1 MNSKITNQYPTPSEH
16 TRGVNTCEYIIHH
29 HTGTKEGTTKG
40 VLDGLNKRAD
50 YASCHYLIN
59 ELWEVYKMW
68 NDTDILWHAGT
79 SSWAGKTNLNN
90 YSIGIEIIGPLSD
103 GGFTDIQREK
113 FAELVKDL
121 CKIHNIPK
129 ENILRHKDI
138 SPGRKVDVADTFW
151 NRDFKNY
158 RAYIDS
164 IFPWEYRTLFGKSVI
179 SNPERL
185 AKAIQSGSADECV
198 AALEIIAERVTKK
211 VLKEQG
217 LI

>member
-1 MNSKITNQYPTPSEH
+1 MKLTNIYPTPSEH
-16 TRGVNTCEYIIHH
+16 TKWVNTCEFIIHH
-29 HTGTKEGTTKG
+29 HTGTKENTTKW
-40 VLDGLNKRAD
+40 VLDWLNKRQD

-90 YSIGIEIIGPLSD
+90 YSIGIEIIGPLSN

-113 FAELVKDL
+113 FWELVKEL
-121 CKIHNIPK
+121 CETHNIPK

-151 NRDFKNY
+151 NKDFKTY
-158 RAYIDS
+158 RDYINS

-179 SNPERL
+179 WNPE
-185 AKAIQSGSADECV
+185 KMSDAIRNGTADECI
-198 AALEIIAERVTKK
+198 ASIEIIAERVARS
-211 VLKEQG
+211 VLKFPM
-217 LI
+217 